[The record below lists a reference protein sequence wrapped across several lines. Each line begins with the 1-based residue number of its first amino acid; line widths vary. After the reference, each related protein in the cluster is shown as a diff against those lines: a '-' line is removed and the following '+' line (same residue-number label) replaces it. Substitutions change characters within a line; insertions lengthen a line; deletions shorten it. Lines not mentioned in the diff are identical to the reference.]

1 MIGDVAEVG
10 PYLRLDHPERP
21 GGQLLQRPAERHH
34 GPPELQEF
42 TLELVDASRVDP
54 RAVLREHLRLDMVD
68 VLLDRLDDA
77 QEIVHHMVR
86 DRVQHRRGALREL
99 GRIGLQSFPQRP
111 SEPCLPCRTVTT
123 KSGPANTM
131 ISPVLTTSLVA
142 VSSSC
147 ST

>member
-1 MIGDVAEVG
+1 M
-10 PYLRLDHPERP
+10 RP
-21 GGQLLQRPAERHH
+21 GSTRAPFSANTSVSTWSMSSWTDSMTLRKSSTTWSAIACSTAE
-34 GPPELQEF
+34 GPF
-42 TLELVDASRVDP
+42 ASWAGSDSSPSRS
-54 RAVLREHLRLDMVD
+54 
-68 VLLDRLDDA
+68 
-77 QEIVHHMVR
+77 
-86 DRVQHRRGALREL
+86 G
-99 GRIGLQSFPQRP
+99 P